1 MPLGQQPAL
10 CESEKGEED
19 ECLEAIDKRKRKK
32 KPMPLDFMCS
42 LSSLFLCCG
51 FHPPHEVYDT
61 IRTHDPGPALNT
73 NARKTKQEKRR
84 MNKTTTTR

>member
-61 IRTHDPGPALNT
+61 IRTHDPGPALN
-73 NARKTKQEKRR
+73 ARKTKQEKRR